1 MYRTVVRKLSECQLH
16 HNCYIMTKL
25 VLLFLTLVLT
35 LLARAPRYLATTA
48 DTTDISV
55 AEKTFTVNDGYF
67 VNSFDDCE
75 YWAKVDKE
83 CVNNPR
89 FMWSKCTSSC
99 ISYSVDDDEAL
110 CTNWAMRRECTSNPK
125 YIHVHCPRSCKMAIV
140 WSPWVRSA
148 IGD

>member
-1 MYRTVVRKLSECQLH
+1 M
-16 HNCYIMTKL
+16 MTKL
-25 VLLFLTLVLT
+25 ELLFLTLVLT
-35 LLARAPRYLATTA
+35 LIAGAPRFLTAAADSSVVETT
-48 DTTDISV
+48 
-55 AEKTFTVNDGYF
+55 FNNVNEYF
-67 VNSFDDCE
+67 VNSFDECE

-83 CVNNPR
+83 CVNNPL

-99 ISYSVDDDEAL
+99 ISYSVDDDDAL

>member
-1 MYRTVVRKLSECQLH
+1 
-16 HNCYIMTKL
+16 MTKL

-35 LLARAPRYLATTA
+35 LLSRDSRYLATAA
-48 DTTDISV
+48 DITEASV
-55 AEKTFTVNDGYF
+55 IEKTFNNVNEYF
-67 VNSFDDCE
+67 ANSFDECE

-83 CVNNPR
+83 CVNNPL

-99 ISYSVDDDEAL
+99 ISYGVDDDADL